1 MKGVWQ
7 KATLLS
13 SQVLQ
18 MNAHITQC
26 ALIAFVF
33 TMVTIIS
40 VKSVLL
46 EGNSTYYD
54 QFLQGFV
61 IRTFSQH
68 PNSKVKAC
76 TEMQIVGIFTNRH
89 ALLQITTDHI
99 VNCPA

>member
-26 ALIAFVF
+26 ALTAFVF
-33 TMVTIIS
+33 TMVTIVS

-61 IRTFSQH
+61 IRTFPTTFNKFQFH
-68 PNSKVKAC
+68 PILISPNAFEKLIIAPFEFLSN
-76 TEMQIVGIFTNRH
+76 Q
-89 ALLQITTDHI
+89 Q
-99 VNCPA
+99 